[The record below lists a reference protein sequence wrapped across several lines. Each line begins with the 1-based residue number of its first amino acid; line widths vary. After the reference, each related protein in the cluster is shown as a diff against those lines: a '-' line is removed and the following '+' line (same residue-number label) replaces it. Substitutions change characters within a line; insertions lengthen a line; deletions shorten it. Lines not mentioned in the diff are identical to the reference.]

1 MADFSN
7 ESALAAQLQQ
17 VVQPKLAEFGWTTGG
32 DDTTLFEY
40 ILLMLANDK
49 NESQVA
55 AELSNDLLDLGP
67 ENMETQQFARWLFE
81 TIDTLRRQ
89 GGDAQNAPSTE
100 HQMNDGSNDISMSA
114 QDTDMD
120 GASEAQDTMYVQ
132 PPSIRPC
139 NLS

>member
-1 MADFSN
+1 MADFSS
-7 ESALAAQLQQ
+7 ESVLAAQLQQ

-81 TIDTLRRQ
+81 TIDSLKRQ
-89 GGDAQNAPSTE
+89 LAGGDAQAAPSAE
-100 HQMNDGSNDISMSA
+100 EMNSGSNDVSMGTL
-114 QDTDMD
+114 DTEMD
-120 GASEAQDTMYVQ
+120 GASESAQDTMFVVLVSLH
-132 PPSIRPC
+132 P
-139 NLS
+139 